1 MDDTLSTSGTL
12 AALAALFRA
21 RRSGVLELGSGDNAL
36 RVLLRDGQIAGVG
49 PAGSRA
55 APPRPRLDDSSAA
68 RLERVLREVGIRPP
82 APTPSPPPAPA
93 TTSGLR
99 ERLLDALAEPD
110 LPASFEEGARPPA
123 GFADVAGA
131 TEPLILEAVRRLR
144 GGDAVR
150 ALLGDLDQPLA
161 ATAAFAL
168 ERTLT
173 LTEGYL
179 LSHID
184 GRATARQVL
193 TLTPLDPE
201 ETQRTLLGLLLTG
214 RVESRRAP
222 LPRARPEAEPEP
234 PAPEAEPSPATK
246 ADAPAETSPEAEG
259 PATAYAAAESE
270 GHPVETEEAAFP
282 ALEACPASD
291 ERPAAASPAAD
302 LDPDTLARRR
312 AILEIYQSLP
322 LKNHFEVLGVEPGC
336 TDAEVRRAYVAL
348 AKQFH
353 PDAQRD
359 ERLDDLRDVLEA
371 VFIRVAEAWEVL
383 GDAKS
388 RASYEARFLVL
399 SRGPG
404 ATAGPAPGPPSRLD
418 DYAYVPPDEI
428 LLRAQLLLAQAR
440 YWDAIQMLETT
451 ISQMEPRRHQLRG
464 RILLARAYA
473 KNPNWMRK
481 AEDQLQ
487 DVVRE
492 DPANVDAHYE
502 LGLLY
507 KAGGFPARAQA
518 MFRRVLELRPDHR
531 DAVAELGLDTAPG
544 GGGLLKRLFGRGK
557 AS

>member
-1 MDDTLSTSGTL
+1 MDDTLATSGTL

-21 RRSGVLELGSGDNAL
+21 RRSGVLTLGSGDEAL
-36 RVLLRDGQIAGVG
+36 RVLLKDGQVAGLG
-49 PAGSRA
+49 PAQPRA
-55 APPRPRLDDSSAA
+55 ALVRPRLDDSAA
-68 RLERVLREVGIRPP
+68 AMLERVLQEVGIRPQ
-82 APTPSPPPAPA
+82 AARPSPPPAPA
-93 TTSGLR
+93 PSGGLR
-99 ERLLDALAEPD
+99 ERMLDALAEPD
-110 LPASFEEGARPPA
+110 LPAAFEEGARAPA
-123 GFADVAGA
+123 GVADVAGA

-144 GGDAVR
+144 GAEAVR
-150 ALLGDLDQPLA
+150 AMLGDLDQPLA
-161 ATAAFAL
+161 ATAALAL

-184 GRATARQVL
+184 GFATARQVL
-193 TLTPLDPE
+193 TLTPLDPD
-201 ETQRTLLGLLLTG
+201 ETERTLLGLLLTG
-214 RVESRRAP
+214 RVESRPAP
-222 LPRARPEAEPEP
+222 LPRSRPEAAPEP
-234 PAPEAEPSPATK
+234 GTTSE
-246 ADAPAETSPEAEG
+246 APAGAFPVAG
-259 PATAYAAAESE
+259 APATADATAESE
-270 GHPVETEEAAFP
+270 GDPLPREGAAFP
-282 ALEACPASD
+282 VVEADPASD
-291 ERPAAASPAAD
+291 APPPASSPPPE
-302 LDPDTLARRR
+302 LDPATLARRR
-312 AILEIYQSLP
+312 AILEIYQALP

-336 TDAEVRRAYVAL
+336 TDADVRRAYVAL

-353 PDAQRD
+353 PDAHRD
-359 ERLDDLRDVLEA
+359 ERLADLHDVLEA

-383 GDAKS
+383 GNAKS
-388 RASYEARFLVL
+388 RASYEARFLAL

-404 ATAGPAPGPPSRLD
+404 AASSAGPASPPSLHD
-418 DYAYVPPDEI
+418 STYVPPEEI
-428 LLRAQLLLAQAR
+428 LLKAQLLLAQAR

-507 KAGGFPARAQA
+507 KAGGLPARAQA

-531 DAVAELGLDTAPG
+531 DAGAELGSGAAPG
-544 GGGLLKRLFGRGK
+544 GGSLLKRLFGRGK